1 MLLYYV
7 NNCMKMFYIYTLLLL
22 LSLSACG
29 QQDQPITDSEAIVVG
44 SEDVS
49 ATQNGNTKNSKQT
62 YEINKTEA
70 EWKKQLTPEQYYVL
84 RKKGTE
90 RAFSGKYNDHKEKGV
105 YTCAA
110 CGNEVFTSDTK
121 FDSGTGWPSFFKPIS
136 SKNVR
141 EVADRSMGMVR
152 TEVVCGRCGGHLGHV
167 FDDGPKP
174 TGLRYCLN
182 SVALG
187 FKKGE

>member
-1 MLLYYV
+1 
-7 NNCMKMFYIYTLLLL
+7 MKAFYIYTLLLF
-22 LSLSACG
+22 LSLPACA
-29 QQDQPITDSEAIVVG
+29 QHDEPVNDAVG
-44 SEDVS
+44 FAMS
-49 ATQNGNTKNSKQT
+49 ATD
-62 YEINKTEA
+62 EA
-70 EWKKQLTPEQYYVL
+70 ELNGMQNDRAKQGKQKYEVTKSDAEWRKQLTSEQYYVL

-90 RAFSGKYNDHKEKGV
+90 RAFSGKYNNHKEKGT

-110 CGNEVFTSDTK
+110 CNNEIFTSDTK
-121 FDSGTGWPSFFKPIS
+121 FDSGTGWPSFFRPIS
-136 SKNVR
+136 QKNVK
-141 EVADRSMGMVR
+141 EITDRSMGMVR

-182 SVALG
+182 SAALG